1 MPHSQRPSRLPFIAA
16 TTSVVVV
23 AGVLLA
29 AIPNTATAVES
40 PIATPTATP
49 TTSAP
54 VETPAPAVPT
64 RTPAP
69 APAPAVPTV
78 TPAPTVP
85 TATPK
90 PTPKPTATP
99 TPTPTTISVT
109 YAGDSLTAMDGSW
122 MRQLND
128 KTLTNIGGTAIG
140 GATVPRILTNV
151 SARDA
156 DVLVVM
162 AGTNDIRYARS
173 STTIT
178 QNIGKVVH
186 KVGAR
191 HVVIAAIAPSNVT
204 KYGKKHIDRRKQ
216 GEILNR
222 DLQNYAL
229 TNGYLFVDPWAAD
242 RQLNGGWPSNRT
254 IDGTHPTVAMSK
266 KVSVRMQQAIH
277 IAVEG
282 AKG

>member
-1 MPHSQRPSRLPFIAA
+1 MPHSPRPSRLPFIAA
-16 TTSVVVV
+16 TASVVVI
-23 AGVLLA
+23 AGALLA
-29 AIPNTATAVES
+29 AIPNTATAVEAPMATS
-40 PIATPTATP
+40 TAMPTVTATPTA
-49 TTSAP
+49 SAP
-54 VETPAPAVPT
+54 VATPSPSVPAPA
-64 RTPAP
+64 
-69 APAPAVPTV
+69 
-78 TPAPTVP
+78 APTAAPTP

-90 PTPKPTATP
+90 PSATPKPTP
-99 TPTPTTISVT
+99 STISVT

-128 KTLTNIGGTAIG
+128 RTLTNIGGTAIG

>member
-1 MPHSQRPSRLPFIAA
+1 MPYPQRPSRLPFIAA
-16 TTSVVVV
+16 TTSVVV

-49 TTSAP
+49 TSAP

-64 RTPAP
+64 R
-69 APAPAVPTV
+69 APAPAVPTA
-78 TPAPTVP
+78 TPAPAVP

-90 PTPKPTATP
+90 PTGTPKPTP
-99 TPTPTTISVT
+99 STISVT

-266 KVSVRMQQAIH
+266 KVAVRMQQAIH

>member
-1 MPHSQRPSRLPFIAA
+1 MPYPQRPSRLPFIAA

-49 TTSAP
+49 TSAP

-69 APAPAVPTV
+69 APA
-78 TPAPTVP
+78 VP

-90 PTPKPTATP
+90 PTGTPKPTP
-99 TPTPTTISVT
+99 STISVT

-266 KVSVRMQQAIH
+266 KVAVRMQQAIH